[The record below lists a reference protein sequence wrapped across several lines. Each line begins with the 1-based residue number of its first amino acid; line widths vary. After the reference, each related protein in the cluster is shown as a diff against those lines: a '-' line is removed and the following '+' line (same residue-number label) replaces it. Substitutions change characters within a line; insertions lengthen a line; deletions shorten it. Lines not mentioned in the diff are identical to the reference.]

1 MIKSEQRTWA
11 AANETAAVFGSPG
24 GLSDQAAP
32 TAGTGAQAANAAP
45 GAAQTAE
52 AAGKTAENY
61 VRDFALG
68 REVSVTRN
76 ALGTV
81 KRLSVAVALR
91 NPETGK
97 PRSAKEIAALEQLI
111 KGAVG
116 YDQGRGDVVAVS
128 ARKFVA
134 ADAVGLGEKWYEA
147 SWVSMLA
154 RNLSA
159 LLVALVLVFGIGRPL
174 LKRRSAMKAE
184 ETALMQE
191 RKTDRKSTRLNSS

>member
-1 MIKSEQRTWA
+1 MIRRPPRLTRTD
-11 AANETAAVFGSPG
+11 TLFPSTTLF
-24 GLSDQAAP
+24 LS
-32 TAGTGAQAANAAP
+32 
-45 GAAQTAE
+45 
-52 AAGKTAENY
+52 
-61 VRDFALG
+61 LG

-134 ADAVGLGEKWYEA
+134 ADAGGLGGKWDAA
-147 SWVSMLA
+147 SWVSTIPG
-154 RNLSA
+154 NLSA
-159 LLVALVLVFGIGRPL
+159 LLVVLELVFGIGWPAL
-174 LKRRSAMKAE
+174 TPRSALEAAAH
-184 ETALMQE
+184 TLMTSG
-191 RKTDRKSTRLNSS
+191 KHTPWY

>member
-1 MIKSEQRTWA
+1 MLGMITMFCFLFKH
-11 AANETAAVFGSPG
+11 
-24 GLSDQAAP
+24 
-32 TAGTGAQAANAAP
+32 
-45 GAAQTAE
+45 
-52 AAGKTAENY
+52 KTAY
-61 VRDFALG
+61 DMRISDWSSDVCSSDL
-68 REVSVTRN
+68 

-91 NPETGK
+91 NPETGE

-159 LLVALVLVFGIGRPL
+159 LLVALVLVFGIGRP
-174 LKRRSAMKAE
+174 
-184 ETALMQE
+184 
-191 RKTDRKSTRLNSS
+191 DRKSTRLNSS

>member
-1 MIKSEQRTWA
+1 MIRRPPRSTRTD
-11 AANETAAVFGSPG
+11 TLFPYTTLFRS
-24 GLSDQAAP
+24 
-32 TAGTGAQAANAAP
+32 
-45 GAAQTAE
+45 
-52 AAGKTAENY
+52 
-61 VRDFALG
+61 
-68 REVSVTRN
+68 
-76 ALGTV
+76 
-81 KRLSVAVALR
+81 
-91 NPETGK
+91 ETGK

-159 LLVALVLVFGIGRPL
+159 LLVALVRSEEHTSELQSLMRISYAVFC
-174 LKRRSAMKAE
+174 LKK
-184 ETALMQE
+184 
-191 RKTDRKSTRLNSS
+191 KT

>member
-1 MIKSEQRTWA
+1 MRI
-11 AANETAAVFGSPG
+11 
-24 GLSDQAAP
+24 SDWSSDVALP
-32 TAGTGAQAANAAP
+32 I
-45 GAAQTAE
+45 
-52 AAGKTAENY
+52 Y

-134 ADAVGLGEKWYEA
+134 ADAVGLCEKWDEE
-147 SWVSMLA
+147 SRVFLVG
-154 RNLSA
+154 RNLLS
-159 LLVALVLVFGIGRPL
+159 LWVLSV
-174 LKRRSAMKAE
+174 
-184 ETALMQE
+184 
-191 RKTDRKSTRLNSS
+191 

>member
-1 MIKSEQRTWA
+1 MIRRPPRLSRTDTLLPSPA
-11 AANETAAVFGSPG
+11 LCGS
-24 GLSDQAAP
+24 
-32 TAGTGAQAANAAP
+32 
-45 GAAQTAE
+45 
-52 AAGKTAENY
+52 
-61 VRDFALG
+61 LG

-97 PRSAKEIAALEQLI
+97 PRSAKEIAALEQLN

-154 RNLSA
+154 WKLYA
-159 LLVALVLVFGIGRPL
+159 LLVALVVVLGI
-174 LKRRSAMKAE
+174 
-184 ETALMQE
+184 
-191 RKTDRKSTRLNSS
+191 

>member
-1 MIKSEQRTWA
+1 MIWSYFIFLFMLRRPPRSTRTD
-11 AANETAAVFGSPG
+11 TLCPYTTLFRSVPG
-24 GLSDQAAP
+24 YQP
-32 TAGTGAQAANAAP
+32 ANAAP

-134 ADAVGLGEKWYEA
+134 RSEEHTSELQSLMRISYAV
-147 SWVSMLA
+147 
-154 RNLSA
+154 
-159 LLVALVLVFGIGRPL
+159 FC
-174 LKRRSAMKAE
+174 LKKKRSISVN
-184 ETALMQE
+184 T
-191 RKTDRKSTRLNSS
+191 

>member
-1 MIKSEQRTWA
+1 MRISDWSSDVCSSDLNA
-11 AANETAAVFGSPG
+11 SAYGIPG
-24 GLSDQAAP
+24 ALSDQAPPPAVP
-32 TAGTGAQAANAAP
+32 GSQPANAAP

-97 PRSAKEIAALEQLI
+97 PRSAKEIAAVE
-111 KGAVG
+111 
-116 YDQGRGDVVAVS
+116 
-128 ARKFVA
+128 
-134 ADAVGLGEKWYEA
+134 
-147 SWVSMLA
+147 
-154 RNLSA
+154 
-159 LLVALVLVFGIGRPL
+159 IGR
-174 LKRRSAMKAE
+174 AHV
-184 ETALMQE
+184 
-191 RKTDRKSTRLNSS
+191 

>member
-1 MIKSEQRTWA
+1 MKRRPPRSTRTD
-11 AANETAAVFGSPG
+11 TLFPYTTLFRSPAVPGSQP
-24 GLSDQAAP
+24 
-32 TAGTGAQAANAAP
+32 ANAAP
-45 GAAQTAE
+45 DAAQTAE

-134 ADAVGLGEKWYEA
+134 ADAVGVGEESSEA
-147 SWVSMLA
+147 RRVGKE
-154 RNLSA
+154 R
-159 LLVALVLVFGIGRPL
+159 VGR
-174 LKRRSAMKAE
+174 
-184 ETALMQE
+184 
-191 RKTDRKSTRLNSS
+191 

>member
-1 MIKSEQRTWA
+1 MRI
-11 AANETAAVFGSPG
+11 
-24 GLSDQAAP
+24 SDWSSDVCSSDLP
-32 TAGTGAQAANAAP
+32 ANAAP

-116 YDQGRGDVVAVS
+116 YDQGRGDVVAVRS
-128 ARKFVA
+128 EEHTSELQSLMRISY
-134 ADAVGLGEKWYEA
+134 AV
-147 SWVSMLA
+147 
-154 RNLSA
+154 
-159 LLVALVLVFGIGRPL
+159 
-174 LKRRSAMKAE
+174 
-184 ETALMQE
+184 
-191 RKTDRKSTRLNSS
+191 

>member
-1 MIKSEQRTWA
+1 MRI
-11 AANETAAVFGSPG
+11 
-24 GLSDQAAP
+24 SDWSSDVCSSDLP
-32 TAGTGAQAANAAP
+32 
-45 GAAQTAE
+45 
-52 AAGKTAENY
+52 
-61 VRDFALG
+61 G

-116 YDQGRGDVVAVS
+116 CDQGRGDVVAVS

-159 LLVALVLVFGIGRPL
+159 LLVALVLVFGIGRQIG
-174 LKRRSAMKAE
+174 RAHV
-184 ETALMQE
+184 
-191 RKTDRKSTRLNSS
+191 